1 MIRPRNPPHPD
12 PASCAPQRSHGQG
25 VLSKILPFT
34 SEKQMLKA
42 QSSPC
47 DWIACD
53 LPWAPEEP
61 GKVRLLPA
69 LPGRGLES
77 FLIVLTLLWEQDFC
91 LESKCSSC
99 RNTFLTPLPTPG
111 EQSWSKG
118 ASRSYAARL
127 LPSSHCWGQ
136 GFGRHVTLAPCK
148 LL

>member
-1 MIRPRNPPHPD
+1 MP
-12 PASCAPQRSHGQG
+12 
-25 VLSKILPFT
+25 
-34 SEKQMLKA
+34 KA

-77 FLIVLTLLWEQDFC
+77 VLIVLTLLWEQDFC

-99 RNTFLTPLPTPG
+99 RNVQCIPFSPLSPPLVNRAGVKVPLGHKLHVSCPLPIVG
-111 EQSWSKG
+111 VRALG
-118 ASRSYAARL
+118 DM
-127 LPSSHCWGQ
+127 
-136 GFGRHVTLAPCK
+136 
-148 LL
+148 